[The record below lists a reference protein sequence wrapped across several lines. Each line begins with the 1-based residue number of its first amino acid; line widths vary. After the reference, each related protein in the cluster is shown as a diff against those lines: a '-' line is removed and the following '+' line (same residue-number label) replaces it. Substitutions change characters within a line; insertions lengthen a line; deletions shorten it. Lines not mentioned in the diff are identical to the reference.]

1 MNTGL
6 FKRLVMTAAT
16 LFAMALAPA
25 AAADADCKPAVS
37 ADGKPAALRDL
48 GAYPNSLLAWR
59 AAVRE
64 KYGQEY
70 NSWRYAKDR
79 DVDCREKDGQWK
91 CSRTAKPCKDVLH
104 RLIDSATGNN
114 KDCKSDSLS
123 SYGARKKS
131 EDAAMEQ
138 AEYGWMIDTR
148 KKYGKEWAEWKNA
161 ADTDIDCHKVGGGL
175 QCIAVGVPCMKK

>member
-6 FKRLVMTAAT
+6 FLRLAMTAAS

-25 AAADADCKPAVS
+25 AAADADCKAAVT
-37 ADGKPAALRDL
+37 AEGKPAALRDL

-79 DVDCREKDGQWK
+79 DVDCQQKDGQWR
-91 CSRTAKPCKDVLH
+91 CVRNAKPCKDVLH
-104 RLIDSATGNN
+104 RLIDSATGKAN
-114 KDCKSDSLS
+114 CKGESVS

-131 EDAAMEQ
+131 EAAAIEQ

-148 KKYGKEWAEWKNA
+148 KKYGKDWAVWKNA
-161 ADTDIDCHKVGGGL
+161 ADTDIDCHKVSGGL
-175 QCIAVGVPCMKK
+175 QCIAVGVPCEEK